1 MWRTSSWEIA
11 AMTVSPSNLPAVHT
25 PRIAISGAT
34 GRVGAQLINSLINDP
49 VDLLALTRTP
59 AKTRFPS
66 GVDVASIDF
75 DQADTL
81 PQALDG
87 VDTLFLAH
95 GTSDRQVENEIA
107 LIDAA
112 VVAGVTHIVKL
123 SAMGPATPLNPFAWH
138 MRIEAHL
145 AIQPVAS
152 TVLRPTAFADV
163 LKRAGAQVANGTWG
177 GSAGNGAV
185 NFIDTRDVAQTA
197 RVALLEE
204 VSTRSQRAYHLTGP
218 RAWTMQ
224 DIAAELTRL
233 LQRPVAYHQR
243 SATEHRAML
252 IREGASA
259 LMADLLSGMDLMYHE
274 SALSEITLTVEQMT
288 GESPRDL
295 SDWLIE
301 NISLFR

>member
-1 MWRTSSWEIA
+1 
-11 AMTVSPSNLPAVHT
+11 MTVSPSNLNAIHT
-25 PRIAISGAT
+25 PRIAMSGAT
-34 GRVGAQLINSLINDP
+34 GRVGAQLINDLINDP
-49 VDLLALTRTP
+49 VSLLALTRNP
-59 AKTRFPS
+59 AKTQFPS

-75 DQADTL
+75 DQTATL
-81 PQALDG
+81 RQALEG

-95 GTSDRQVENEIA
+95 GTSDRQVDNEIA

-112 VVAGVTHIVKL
+112 VLAGVTHIVKL

-145 AIQPVAS
+145 ATQPVAC
-152 TVLRPTAFADV
+152 TVLRPSAFADV

-177 GSAGNGAV
+177 GSAGNGTV
-185 NFIDTRDVAQTA
+185 NFIDTRDVAKAA

-224 DIAAELTRL
+224 DIAQELTHL
-233 LQRPVAYHQR
+233 LQRPVVYHQR
-243 SATEHRAML
+243 SAAEQRAML
-252 IREGASA
+252 LSDGASA
-259 LMADLLSGMDLMYHE
+259 LMADLLTGMDLMYHE

-288 GESPRDL
+288 GKSPRDL